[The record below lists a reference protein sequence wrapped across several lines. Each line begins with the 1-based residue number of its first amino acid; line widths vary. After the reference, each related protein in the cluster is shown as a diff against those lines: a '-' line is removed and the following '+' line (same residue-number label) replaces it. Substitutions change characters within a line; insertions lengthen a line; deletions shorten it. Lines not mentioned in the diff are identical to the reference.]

1 MKIKAHM
8 TLEEAMAQEKVAVI
22 SDWNV
27 RLRRITEE
35 PGYVFMELTEFGSY
49 KGLVPDDSI
58 YSLSVY
64 EFNEKSKLRHLD
76 VYMQRE
82 NVPIAPGSWDLRAS

>member
-1 MKIKAHM
+1 
-8 TLEEAMAQEKVAVI
+8 
-22 SDWNV
+22 
-27 RLRRITEE
+27 
-35 PGYVFMELTEFGSY
+35 MELTEFGSY